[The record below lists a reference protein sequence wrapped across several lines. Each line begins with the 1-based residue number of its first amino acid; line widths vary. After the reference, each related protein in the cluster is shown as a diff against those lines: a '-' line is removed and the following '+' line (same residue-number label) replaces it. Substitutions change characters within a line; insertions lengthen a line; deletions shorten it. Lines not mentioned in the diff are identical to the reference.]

1 MSTPVLNNGL
11 FLRDTNYK
19 VSSHVDSYHLVNM
32 LKNAEPMDLGP
43 VDLWAMTQK
52 VEMPLYQ
59 MASFGGKNTILV
71 DNARGEYKWQTPVVQ
86 DLPYIVED
94 VEPTNTTLGAD
105 GTTFKIKLNKRA
117 FGHGDIITYDKYKGL
132 EMYIVADD
140 ILPGADGFIY
150 TVQLV
155 NNNNTATL
163 DKKYLKPGT
172 KFFRKGSARG
182 EYGERFSDIGELNA
196 GFREYYNFVGG
207 AEAHVHYS
215 VSSRA
220 EMMMKGGLNANGT
233 VPVTEIWRSFDSNL
247 ANDPSLTN
255 IDAMV
260 NKMGKDYIK
269 KAYDNGTLTRTFLT
283 KMEAAHLSKVA
294 NDIETY
300 LMWGQGGRIKQ
311 DGPDD
316 IRLSVGLWGQLD
328 NSFKRVYNKSGFSL
342 ELFRSEIFNFYN
354 GKVELKGPDPNR
366 QIIVQTGMAGMRLIN
381 EAIKKEAFTANLGS
395 SYTGLVANMDK
406 SGVGAISGNN
416 AMDLNFGF
424 AFTSYT
430 IPFLANVKFVLN
442 PAFDN
447 VHTND
452 IENPIIDG
460 YPLSSYNFIVFDITD
475 NTNDNIYLLK
485 LKWDSELKWF
495 YQNGTMDYMGRT
507 QGFASSGNFNGYRV
521 FMTQTMPSIW
531 VKDPTKVL
539 KIVMRNP
546 LTGGSF

>member
-19 VSSHVDSYHLVNM
+19 VSSHVDSYHLMNM
-32 LKNAEPMDLGP
+32 LKSTEPMDLGP

-59 MASFGGKNTILV
+59 MASFGGKNTIVV
-71 DNARGEYKWQTPVVQ
+71 DNPRGEYKWQTPIVQ
-86 DLPYIVED
+86 DLPYVVED
-94 VEPTNTTLGAD
+94 VEPGVTVLGQD
-105 GTTFKIKLNKRA
+105 GTNFKIKLNKRS

-132 EMYIVADD
+132 ELYITAED
-140 ILPGADGFIY
+140 ILPSGDGFVY

-155 NNNNTATL
+155 NNDNTKSL

-196 GFREYYNFVGG
+196 GFREFYNFVGG

-220 EMMMKGGLNANGT
+220 HMMAQGGMNADGT
-233 VPVTEIWRSFDSNL
+233 VPVTEIWRSFDANI

-260 NKMGKDYIK
+260 SKLGKDYIK
-269 KAYDNGTLTRTFLT
+269 KAYDNGTLTRSFVT
-283 KMEAAHLSKVA
+283 KMESAHLTKIA

-316 IRLSVGLWGQLD
+316 LRLSVGLWAQLD
-328 NSFKRVYNKSGFSL
+328 NSFKRIYNKSSFSL

-354 GKVELKGPDPNR
+354 GKVEFKGPDPQR
-366 QIIVQTGMAGMRLIN
+366 QIIVQTGMAGMKMVN
-381 EAIKKEAFTANLGS
+381 EAIKKEAFNTVGA
-395 SYTGLVANMDK
+395 GLVANIDK
-406 SGVGAISGNN
+406 SGLGAISGNN

-460 YPLSSYNFIVFDITD
+460 FPLSSYNFIVFDITD

-546 LTGGSF
+546 ITGGSF

>member
-1 MSTPVLNNGL
+1 MATPVLNNGL

-19 VSSHVDSYHLVNM
+19 VSSHLDSYHLVNM
-32 LKNAEPMDLGP
+32 LKSAEPMDLGP
-43 VDLWAMTQK
+43 VDLWAMSQK

-59 MASFGGKNTILV
+59 MSSFGGKNTILV
-71 DNARGEYKWQTPVVQ
+71 DTPRGEYKWQTPIVQ
-86 DLPYIVED
+86 DLPYITED
-94 VEPTNTTLGAD
+94 IEAADSILGQD
-105 GTTFKIKLNKRA
+105 GTNFKIKLNRRV

-132 EMYIVADD
+132 EMYITADD
-140 ILPGADGFIY
+140 ILPSADGFIY

-155 NNNNTATL
+155 NNNNSASL
-163 DKKYLKPGT
+163 DHKYLKAGT
-172 KFFRKGSARG
+172 KYFRKGSARG
-182 EYGERFSDIGELNA
+182 EYGERFSDIGELSN
-196 GFREYYNFVGG
+196 GFREYYNYVGG

-220 EMMMKGGLNANGT
+220 EMMIKGGLNADGS
-233 VPVTEIWRSFDSNL
+233 VPVTEIWRTFDKGL
-247 ANDPSLTN
+247 DPSIAN
-255 IDAMV
+255 IDQMLAV
-260 NKMGKDYIK
+260 MGKEYIK
-269 KAYDNGTLTRTFLT
+269 KAYDNGSLTRSFLT
-283 KMEAAHLSKVA
+283 KMEAAHLTKIA
-294 NDIETY
+294 TDIETY

-316 IRLSVGLWGQLD
+316 MRLSTGLWSQLD
-328 NSFKRVYNKSGFSL
+328 NSYKRIYNKSGFTL
-342 ELFRSEIFNFYN
+342 DLFRSEIFNFFN
-354 GKVELKGPDPNR
+354 GKVEFKGPDPLRNL
-366 QIIVQTGMAGMRLIN
+366 IVQTGMAGMKMIN
-381 EAIKKEAFTANLGS
+381 QAIKREAFG
-395 SYTGLVANMDK
+395 TGLTVNLDQ
-406 SGVGAISGNN
+406 SGVNGISGTN

-460 YPLSSYNFIVFDITD
+460 FPLSSYNFIIFDITD
-475 NTNDNIYLLK
+475 NTNDNIFLLK

-495 YQNGTMDYMGRT
+495 YQNGTMDYMGRS
-507 QGFASSGNFNGYRV
+507 QGFQSSGNFNGYRV
-521 FMTQTMPSIW
+521 MMSQTMPAIW

-546 LTGGSF
+546 VTGGSF